1 MHRVPF
7 RFKMGLA
14 QRRSDAEKQRTGKCR
29 RLRLLRNQ
37 EHSRTPYRFFTASLP
52 RGSASLRESCSL
64 REGREAPCGSYRK
77 TRISGRLVRNRDYVA
92 CLDRT
97 SPQIIVR
104 DPRKARGRVTIRPE
118 LSSSDRVKID
128 NCSKL
133 GGCLVVPFS
142 PQPSVFGFAGG
153 KHCGLGNLF
162 GRKYRCVSSRVKK
175 APRGYPV
182 PFSSDE
188 NWDSPQ
194 VL

>member
-1 MHRVPF
+1 MSSAQAASKPRAFSDTLSLLHCVPAPRLGVSARVLF
-7 RFKMGLA
+7 VAR
-14 QRRSDAEKQRTGKCR
+14 
-29 RLRLLRNQ
+29 
-37 EHSRTPYRFFTASLP
+37 
-52 RGSASLRESCSL
+52 
-64 REGREAPCGSYRK
+64 GREAPCGSYRK